1 MDYWDLLGILF
12 DRFSPRTIYN
22 SSLPKK
28 ALVKDIICNGRWNW
42 LDANSV
48 YLLELKNFNLPN
60 LLGSEDFYRWLPYT
74 NGFFSIQSAWEAFR
88 ERKEIV
94 PWHNLLW
101 FKKQFPRHSLIAWLA
116 IKRKFMTKD

>member
-12 DRFSPRTIYN
+12 DRFSPRIIYN
-22 SSLPKK
+22 FGLTKK

-60 LLGSEDFYRWLPYT
+60 LLGGEDSYRWLPYT
-74 NGFFSIQSAWEAFR
+74 NGFFSIQ
-88 ERKEIV
+88 
-94 PWHNLLW
+94 
-101 FKKQFPRHSLIAWLA
+101 
-116 IKRKFMTKD
+116 